1 MCGAAGS
8 RGRSGLA
15 PRAPAGRKDGDRS
28 CAVRCAL
35 KASGYAL
42 LPPTLPSLNEAT
54 APHGFKRAKGT
65 VAAGP
70 VHPPAAGRAPCP
82 SPPRRDRQGAS
93 CPEVVFFLFFFF
105 WRKRKK
111 CQTTTK
117 GKEKATCEHP
127 PAPVRLRSSY
137 SSPERMKRNTLAEPR
152 TPRALVPR
160 AHRAR
165 PRVPQSKMNSSM
177 ASMYKHNVKERRLG
191 PARSGDPRP
200 RPSGSLPETR
210 FSLRRLPCPCP
221 ALQGQACPRPPRL
234 QQKKPRPLP
243 ESTSLRPEGS

>member
-1 MCGAAGS
+1 M
-8 RGRSGLA
+8 GLA
-15 PRAPAGRKDGDRS
+15 PRAPPGEERWRPFL
-28 CAVRCAL
+28 RCAL

-54 APHGFKRAKGT
+54 APHGFEQAKGT

-93 CPEVVFFLFFFF
+93 CPEVFFFF
-105 WRKRKK
+105 FFGEKEKNAKQQRRE
-111 CQTTTK
+111 
-117 GKEKATCEHP
+117 KEKATCEHP

-137 SSPERMKRNTLAEPR
+137 SSPERMKRNTLGEPR
-152 TPRALVPR
+152 TLRALVPR

-165 PRVPQSKMNSSM
+165 PRVPQSKINSSM
-177 ASMYKHNVKERRLG
+177 ASMYKYNVKERRLG
-191 PARSGDPRP
+191 PARSGAAGPRP
-200 RPSGSLPETR
+200 LGSLPETR